1 MPDNYSPSF
10 LPCLCA
16 RKNHAAR
23 PMTTF
28 SPNPTSD
35 MKQIE
40 TLIFD
45 YGGVIVNID
54 DAPVTQALAD
64 LGISRIEQLIHAR
77 KIKKL
82 MRQFI
87 DGLVPTAQT
96 LVEMQQ
102 LCRKGTTVDEIIEIL
117 DQLCGDLPK
126 SRLEMLAELRKKYK
140 VYLLSNICDLLWEK
154 SEKQMIS
161 LGFNPK
167 DCFDDFFLSY
177 RMNVAKPDS
186 NIYQQMINATGLVPE
201 NALYFDDR
209 EENYKAGKALGFQ
222 SVLVKTN
229 RIEDTEAWKQ
239 LVSNRTP
246 L

>member
-1 MPDNYSPSF
+1 
-10 LPCLCA
+10 
-16 RKNHAAR
+16 
-23 PMTTF
+23 
-28 SPNPTSD
+28 

-87 DGLVPTAQT
+87 DGLVPTSQT

-126 SRLEMLAELRKKYK
+126 SSLEILVGIELRFHLKHP
-140 VYLLSNICDLLWEK
+140 VAHNEA
-154 SEKQMIS
+154 
-161 LGFNPK
+161 
-167 DCFDDFFLSY
+167 FDA
-177 RMNVAKPDS
+177 VEA
-186 NIYQQMINATGLVPE
+186 
-201 NALYFDDR
+201 
-209 EENYKAGKALGFQ
+209 
-222 SVLVKTN
+222 
-229 RIEDTEAWKQ
+229 ED
-239 LVSNRTP
+239 V
-246 L
+246 

>member
-1 MPDNYSPSF
+1 
-10 LPCLCA
+10 
-16 RKNHAAR
+16 
-23 PMTTF
+23 
-28 SPNPTSD
+28 

-140 VYLLSNICDLLWEK
+140 VYLLSNI
-154 SEKQMIS
+154 
-161 LGFNPK
+161 
-167 DCFDDFFLSY
+167 
-177 RMNVAKPDS
+177 
-186 NIYQQMINATGLVPE
+186 
-201 NALYFDDR
+201 
-209 EENYKAGKALGFQ
+209 
-222 SVLVKTN
+222 
-229 RIEDTEAWKQ
+229 
-239 LVSNRTP
+239 
-246 L
+246 